1 MIENY
6 RQLVPRYLVSNK
18 KTTLSLTISILI
30 SVALLVSVGIVMGK
44 YNTTRLEIAQ
54 EGHGKYYAGFL
65 YVQEDTLDKLKKF
78 DGISEVG
85 TSITI
90 GEVQLDG
97 EKLQIK
103 GADPV
108 ALNLLNAKAIDGR
121 LPQSGYE
128 VAIEKWMYNKMK
140 NKPKLG
146 DKFKFSE
153 CYVDSNGKALSKNNT
168 EFTLVGILED
178 FQDSK
183 MFETGNA
190 YITLDTANSL
200 LGNSK
205 KVYEQWFTI
214 NNNLPVDST
223 LNKIKTYANTGS
235 SGESIIE
242 GYRPNIFY
250 TAALNEAKAV
260 KYITLFF
267 NLIVAVAVV
276 MVIYN
281 VFSIS
286 VLQRKKHYGLLRAI
300 GITPKQIKIMLFFE
314 AFLYEVIVVPLGIL
328 TGILVTSSI
337 MKAIGGE
344 VFKGSVFNNISALN
358 IILPILVSLIAITAA
373 VYSPAKNASKI
384 SAIESMTMEDSMPTK
399 KLYKAYKEN
408 FIDKLIGYTGKMAI
422 SNLKRYKRRFLATVI
437 AIGMGISLFVLSIFI
452 INFLNPTKFLE
463 DRVKTDYVLT
473 LSGVT
478 NDNYGYDEEIVNQI
492 KSIPGVKSVDKFKK
506 FQMDYILPI
515 DSMTPEAIKEV
526 QEKKNPISVVQ
537 MWGGYHVV
545 SQFYGCSDEFIQSLR
560 KSVNESN
567 AQVFTVQNLANE
579 NFTKIK
585 SGDEVRIF
593 TQYMVSGKFVNVD
606 KNIKVDYVLKD
617 LPMKLNQL
625 NGYIATF
632 VPYKFMEDNFKLY
645 GYQDI
650 EINVDHK
657 ANLSRI
663 EEQLQFI
670 AANHKN
676 GQLISYQDEVNKYH
690 NYQLQ
695 VGTILISLAAVIAVV
710 GFINIMNTLNMNIIM
725 RKREFGMLRAMGM
738 TKSELRKVL
747 LKEASIYGIFSS
759 IIGITLG
766 YILIWMIYNLA
777 RRRVEIYF
785 YVDLKVVILTI
796 IVTVILSICSSIL
809 PLRKATKADIV
820 ESIQA
825 VE

>member
-1 MIENY
+1 MIKDY

-18 KTTLSLTISILI
+18 RTTLSITISILI

-44 YNTTRLEIAQ
+44 YNTVRLEIAQ
-54 EGHGKYYAGFL
+54 EGHGKYYGGYL
-65 YVQEDTLDKLKKF
+65 YVQEDSLDKLKKF

-90 GEVQLDG
+90 GEIQLDS

-128 VAIEKWMYNKMK
+128 VAIEKWMYNHMK

-146 DKFKFSE
+146 DKFKFSD

-235 SGESIIE
+235 SGESVIE
-242 GYRPNIFY
+242 GYRPNIYY

-267 NLIVAVAVV
+267 NLIVAVASF

-286 VLQRKKHYGLLRAI
+286 VLQRKRHYGLLRAI
-300 GITPKQIKIMLFFE
+300 GITPKQIKNMLFSE
-314 AFLYEVIVVPLGIL
+314 AFLYEAVVVPLGIL
-328 TGILVTSSI
+328 TGMLVTSSI

-344 VFKGSVFNNISALN
+344 VFKGSVFNNITAFN

-373 VYSPAKNASKI
+373 VYSPAKNAAKI
-384 SAIESMTMEDSMPTK
+384 SAIESMTMEDSKSAK
-399 KLYKAYKEN
+399 KLYKAYKES
-408 FIDKLIGYTGKMAI
+408 FFDKLIGYTGKMAI
-422 SNLKRYKRRFLATVI
+422 SNLKRYKKRFLATVI

-463 DRVKTDYVLT
+463 DRVKSDYVLN
-473 LSGVT
+473 LSGVL
-478 NDNYGYDEEIVNQI
+478 NDNYGYDEETVNQI
-492 KSIPGVKSVDKFKK
+492 KSIPGVKSVDKFKYL
-506 FQMDYILPI
+506 QTDYILPM
-515 DSMTPEAIKEV
+515 DSVTQEAIKENN
-526 QEKKNPISVVQ
+526 KKSNL
-537 MWGGYHVV
+537 MTGGYHVV
-545 SQFYGCSDEFIQSLR
+545 TQIYGCSDEFIEALR
-560 KSVNESN
+560 KSVNDPN
-567 AQVFTVQNLANE
+567 AQVFIVQNLNNE
-579 NFTKIK
+579 NFTKVK

-593 TQYMVSGKFVNVD
+593 IQYMVAGKFVNVD

-617 LPMKLNQL
+617 LPMKLNQV

-632 VPYKFMEDNFKLY
+632 VSYKFMEDNFKLY

-657 ANLSRI
+657 ANLSKV
-663 EEQLQFI
+663 EQQLQLI
-670 AANHKN
+670 ASNHKN

-690 NYQLQ
+690 NYQLE
-695 VGTILISLAAVIAVV
+695 VGTLLISLATIIAIV
-710 GFINIMNTLNMNIIM
+710 GFINIMNTLNMNIII

-738 TKSELRKVL
+738 TRKELRKVL

-759 IIGITLG
+759 LIGIGLG
-766 YILIWMIYNLA
+766 YFLIWMIYNLA
-777 RRRVEIYF
+777 KRRVEIKF
-785 YVDLKVVILTI
+785 YIDLKVVIFTI
-796 IVTVILSICSSIL
+796 IVTVILSIASSIL